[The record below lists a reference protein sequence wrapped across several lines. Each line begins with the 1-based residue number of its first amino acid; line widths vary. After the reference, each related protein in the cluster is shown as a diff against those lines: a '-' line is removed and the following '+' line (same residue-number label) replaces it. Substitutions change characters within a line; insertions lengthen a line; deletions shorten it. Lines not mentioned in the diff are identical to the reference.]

1 MLIIWSFLRLQFFP
15 LKIILFFHKY
25 RETIFCDIISV
36 KKPAIIEI
44 MSFGQSHGQTPLEN
58 VLFMALF
65 KTWIFFALKIILFF
79 PQYQKRCFLIE
90 FLWKKQIRKI
100 RFLDKIHGLTPLEN
114 VHFLPFFKT
123 SFFFYLKS
131 FFSFYNIKNDLFWYD
146 FCEKRR

>member
-44 MSFGQSHGQTPLEN
+44 RVLDKVMDKPLWKMSFLWPFLKLE
-58 VLFMALF
+58 
-65 KTWIFFALKIILFF
+65 FFPLKIILFF

-123 SFFFYLKS
+123 SIFFYLKS